1 MPFSASKAQSIL
13 SNNIGKYVGLLYSDP
28 GNGTVNEPAISSVTG
43 YTRGIVQG
51 WDTSKSRQIANNS
64 IIFMFE
70 CLQDLCTNGNF
81 THFACFNSANGGTP
95 DYYGELVDSNG
106 YPAEVDVKMGYVPLI
121 RKHEMI
127 IGLDKAAL
135 DTNY

>member
-1 MPFSASKAQSIL
+1 MAFSASKAQSIL
-13 SNNIGKYVGLLYSDP
+13 SSNVGKFIGLLYS
-28 GNGTVNEPAISSVTG
+28 EPADGSPVVDEPPISTTTG

-70 CLQDLCTNGNF
+70 CLSNLGKF
-81 THFACFNSANGGTP
+81 THFACFPSAAGTTP
-95 DYYGELVDSNG
+95 DYYGELVG
-106 YPAEVDVKMGYVPLI
+106 EVTVNAGYVPLI
-121 RKHEMI
+121 RKNEMI
-127 IGLDKAAL
+127 IGLDKASL

>member
-1 MPFSASKAQSIL
+1 MPFSQSKAQSIL
-13 SNNIGKYVGLLYSDP
+13 SSNVGKYVGLLYSDP
-28 GNGTVNEPAISSVTG
+28 SSGVVDEPTISSVTG

-70 CLQDLCTNGNF
+70 CLQDLCTNGGF
-81 THFACFNSANGGTP
+81 THFACFGSATSSSP
-95 DYYGELVDSNG
+95 DYYGELVDING
-106 YPAEVDVKMGYVPLI
+106 NPTEVTVNAGYVPLI

-127 IGLDKAAL
+127 IGLDKTVL

>member
-1 MPFSASKAQSIL
+1 MPFSATKAQSIL
-13 SNNIGKYVGLLYSDP
+13 SSNVGKYVGLLYSEPAD
-28 GNGTVNEPAISSVTG
+28 GGAVNEPAISTTTG
-43 YTRGIVQG
+43 YARGIVQG

-81 THFACFNSANGGTP
+81 THFACFSSATGGTP
-95 DYYGELVDSNG
+95 DYYGELVG
-106 YPAEVDVKMGYVPLI
+106 EVNVRMGYVPLI

-127 IGLDKAAL
+127 IGLDRTVL